1 MIGAWK
7 RVYEVSAYTTMNI
20 RDKAD
25 VNVQTINTSSHVK

>member
-25 VNVQTINTSSHVK
+25 RCSNH